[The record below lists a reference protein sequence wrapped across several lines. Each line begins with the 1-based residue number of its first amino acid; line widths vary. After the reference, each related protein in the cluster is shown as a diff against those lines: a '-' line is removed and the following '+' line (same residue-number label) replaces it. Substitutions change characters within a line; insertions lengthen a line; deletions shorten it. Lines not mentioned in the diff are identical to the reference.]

1 MSATNRFNSL
11 LLGLAMLLST
21 SIVKADFI
29 DGWVN
34 GFYYEAGAGS
44 RRGLGLQYIPTGPE
58 AGVLFAAFYTYDE
71 TTGAPFWIQGAAPV
85 YAGQFSVEIP
95 LELVEGGSFGAVIGN
110 PGVTDANWGTATLTM
125 NSCSDMTWSWTSPN
139 VEDGSLTENNT
150 QDIVFGVP
158 LSQCVY
164 QQPFTGC
171 PDFATAGPDP
181 RTCLIAGGEYTQ
193 DIHLTNDTH
202 WFLLGPVF
210 VGAKDNADNTNSI
223 TIDPGTRISG
233 VGESLLGISRGARIF
248 AEGTP
253 NAPIVMTSQ
262 YTASDPNQSQLA
274 KAGDWGGM
282 TINGRATINT
292 CPNLGECT
300 ALGEGSSGVFGGNDD
315 HDSSGVLRYVRVQYA
330 GILYNDENELNGIAF
345 QGVGDGTVVENIQ
358 IHANADDGVEFFG
371 GTVNARNIVITSAED
386 DSLDWT
392 HGWRGKVQNVL
403 VIQDGNIEIGSDNG
417 IEADNYENDNDA
429 APRAQP
435 MIANATFIGRSD
447 NNGAL
452 FRRGTGVN
460 MTNAIFTDF
469 GTCLDIDSSA
479 TFTNA
484 GTPGSLTGNLTMENT
499 ILNCATPF
507 VEEAGD
513 PWTVQSWFEAQPG
526 NMQMNPGLNGPF
538 PPAGAGYLHGYPID
552 RNTFG
557 PFFNAVDY
565 IGAFSDSGA
574 AAWTHGWTLQ
584 NF

>member
-1 MSATNRFNSL
+1 MNRFNSL
-11 LLGLAMLLST
+11 LLGLAMLLSA

-181 RTCLIAGGEYTQ
+181 RTCLIDGGEYTQ

-210 VGAKDNADNTNSI
+210 IGAKDNADNTNSI

-233 VGESLLGISRGARIF
+233 VGESLLGISRGAKIF

-262 YTASDPNQSQLA
+262 YTATDPNQSQLA

-282 TINGRATINT
+282 TINGKATINT

-403 VIQDGNIEIGSDNG
+403 VIQDSNIEIGSDNG

-429 APRAQP
+429 TPRAQP

-460 MTNAIFTDF
+460 MTNSIFTDF

-484 GTPGSLTGNLTMENT
+484 GTPPSNLTGNLTMENT
-499 ILNCATPF
+499 IINCATPF
-507 VEEAGD
+507 VEEDGD

-526 NMQMNPGLNGPF
+526 NMQMNPGLVGPF
-538 PPAGAGYLHGYPID
+538 PPAGASYLHGYPID
-552 RNTFG
+552 RDTFG
-557 PFFNAVDY
+557 PFFDAVDY
-565 IGAFSDSGA
+565 IGAFSDSGP

>member
-11 LLGLAMLLST
+11 LLGLAMLLSA

-139 VEDGSLTENNT
+139 VTDGSLTENNT

-171 PDFATAGPDP
+171 PDFATAGADP
-181 RTCLIAGGEYTQ
+181 RTCIIPGGEYTQ
-193 DIHLTNDTH
+193 DLHLTNDTL
-202 WFLLGPVF
+202 WVLTAPVF
-210 VGAKDNADNTNSI
+210 IGLKDSADNTNSI
-223 TIDPGTRISG
+223 TIDPGTRIIG
-233 VGESLLGISRGARIF
+233 IGESLLGISRGAKIF

-253 NAPIVMTSQ
+253 NAPIVMTGQ
-262 YTASDPNQSQLA
+262 YTASDPERPGAS
-274 KAGDWGGM
+274 GDWGGM
-282 TINGRATINT
+282 TINGKATINT
-292 CPNLGECT
+292 CPNLGQCT
-300 ALGEGSSGVFGGNDD
+300 ALGEGGSGTFGGDDD
-315 HDSSGVLRYVRVQYA
+315 HDSSGVMRYLRVQFA
-330 GILYNDENELNGIAF
+330 GILYSDENELNGIAF
-345 QGVGDGTVVENIQ
+345 QGVGDGTVVDHVQ
-358 IHANADDGVEFFG
+358 VHANADDGMEFFG
-371 GTVNARNIVITSAED
+371 GTVNARNIVLTGAED

-392 HGWRGKVQNVL
+392 HGWRGHVQNLL
-403 VIQDGNIEIGSDNG
+403 VIQDPNVEVPSDNG

-429 APRAQP
+429 TPRAQP

-460 MTNAIFTDF
+460 VTNSIFTDF
-469 GTCLDIDSSA
+469 GTCIDIDSSA

-484 GTPGSLTGNLTMENT
+484 GTPGNLTGNLTMENT
-499 ILNCATPF
+499 IINCATPF
-507 VEEAGD
+507 VEEDGD

-526 NMQMNPGLNGPF
+526 NMQMNPMLNGPF
-538 PPAGAGYLHGYPID
+538 PPADASYLHGHPID
-552 RNTFG
+552 RDTFG
-557 PFFNAVDY
+557 NFFDDVDY
-565 IGAFSDSGA
+565 IGAFSDDGM

>member
-552 RNTFG
+552 RDTFG

-565 IGAFSDSGA
+565 IGAFSDSGP